1 MLIQNSP
8 YGPTNFEKKNGL
20 NNGNLHQDKPT
31 NEKGKGKGNDFS
43 FWNWVK
49 STINPLQNLP
59 IISGIYSSMNSND
72 KNSDRD
78 MVQNSLGGFIYG
90 GPFGALAGFGNWVFN
105 KIFDKTPSE
114 LALDLT
120 GISRFWKSDASFNN
134 KKKESDENNLVS
146 PMLVGLNPKIN
157 SDKEDTTAKSNKSV
171 RFKNKNTISLADYN
185 EKNMSD
191 SKIDL
196 LTKDSAQK
204 KYNNV
209 VTVGK
214 MEENSIK
221 SEHNILPKPNNLYLP
236 KSSSKTNK
244 TYRSLNFNYPQWNS
258 ENNKNLNKSKIKS
271 YDFNDRLNIEKGYLN
286 IDA

>member
-8 YGPTNFEKKNGL
+8 YGPTNSGKKNGL
-20 NNGNLHQDKPT
+20 NNGNIHQDKQT
-31 NEKGKGKGNDFS
+31 NGKGKVNDFS
-43 FWNWVK
+43 LWNWVK
-49 STINPLQNLP
+49 STINPIQNLP
-59 IISGIYSSMNSND
+59 IISGIYSSMNSDD

-120 GISRFWKSDASFNN
+120 GLSRFWKSDVSAND
-134 KKKESDENNLVS
+134 KKKESDDNNLVS
-146 PMLVGLNPKIN
+146 PMFVGLNPKIN
-157 SDKEDTTAKSNKSV
+157 RKKKNTTAKNNEFLEIKNQNK
-171 RFKNKNTISLADYN
+171 ISLADN
-185 EKNMSD
+185 KKKNMSD
-191 SKIDL
+191 STIDL
-196 LTKDSAQK
+196 LIKDGAQK
-204 KYNNV
+204 KFNNV

-214 MEENSIK
+214 IDESSIK
-221 SEHNILPKPNNLYLP
+221 SEHNVLPKPNNNSP
-236 KSSSKTNK
+236 KSPSKTDE

-271 YDFNDRLNIEKGYLN
+271 YDFNDKLNIEKRYLN